1 MKKILVT
8 VALSAMV
15 VQPTLAVAEQAEPA
29 SSPNPTSVPS
39 QAPTAGP
46 WVTGDA
52 TLSTAFDL
60 TAPSPGYTYFYR
72 SGATIEDHDVAVRNC
87 RRQAVRMAQPE
98 DPSTAAA
105 GAAGGLL
112 GAVVMGV
119 VSGYIRDKRNSR
131 ALGANLENCMV
142 VEGWTVRSI
151 AAPEGEV
158 LDKLEQPALHEAI
171 ALRVAAAEPQDE
183 QVRVFGNE
191 LKHRAPAAFGWAGDM
206 DAQSLSLQA
215 LPPVAKEDVADPRP
229 RLPRQPRSARSPRAL
244 TEAQLVAAPETA
256 LVIVKLKGLVQHAGR
271 SLTFVRAGEDADTP
285 AWVADQQPD
294 RFVAGLTYRAAVR
307 GDANRFN
314 TVAFAIP
321 AGRWRLTSVTKSM
334 FSLSLCRGAPAFDVQ
349 AGQVVFL
356 GEFDMGGG
364 VAMPN
369 MNVAEADLPPA
380 YAALA
385 PMPVEWADGGVSTCE
400 GAYLYAALREYPKN
414 EVIQTVTDV
423 AVVDEVTTSGEPLP
437 TAREDDQSPLV
448 AQQK

>member
-1 MKKILVT
+1 
-8 VALSAMV
+8 MV
-15 VQPTLAVAEQAEPA
+15 VQPTLAVAQQVEPA

-39 QAPTAGP
+39 QAPAAGP
-46 WVTGDA
+46 LVTGDA

-72 SGATIEDHDVAVRNC
+72 SGATIEDHDAAVRNC
-87 RRQAVRMAQPE
+87 GRQAVRMAQPQ
-98 DPSTAAA
+98 DSSAAAA

-112 GAVVMGV
+112 GALVMGA
-119 VSGYIRDKRNSR
+119 VSGYIQGKRNSR

-151 AAPEGEV
+151 ATAEGEV

-171 ALRVAAAEPQDE
+171 ALRVGAAEPQDE

-215 LPPVAKEDVADPRP
+215 LPPVVKEDVAAPRP

-256 LVIVKLKGLVQHAGR
+256 LVIVKMKGLAQHGGR
-271 SLTFVRAGEDADTP
+271 SLTFVRAGEDVDTP

-294 RFVAGLTYRAAVR
+294 RFVTGLTYRAAVR

-314 TVAFAIP
+314 TVAYAVP
-321 AGRWRLTSVTKSM
+321 AGRWRLASVTQNL

-356 GEFDMGGG
+356 GEFDMGGV

-380 YAALA
+380 YAALS
-385 PMPVEWADGGVSTCE
+385 PTPVEWVDGGVSTCE
-400 GAYLYAALREYPKN
+400 GAYLYAALREAP
-414 EVIQTVTDV
+414 QRQADQAVTD
-423 AVVDEVTTSGEPLP
+423 AASGAEATVSAEPGSSEP
-437 TAREDDQSPLV
+437 DDKP
-448 AQQK
+448 APAER